1 MKQVI
6 IVESP
11 TKAAKIQKFFNDGT
25 KVTSSCGHIYDL
37 PKGAISINIENNFK
51 PNYKP
56 INGKEKII
64 KNLRD
69 LSKNYNILLAADD
82 DREGDAIAWH
92 CGKVTK
98 LNFNDKNRII
108 FREISKK
115 AVLNG
120 IKNAH
125 HLNMNSVN
133 AQQARRVIDRLVG
146 YSLSPCLWKNI
157 QTKTKGLSAGRV
169 QSTVLK
175 VLKDHEDII
184 EKYEPDYSYDFT
196 GYFRIT
202 DDLNSEIECELLFTI
217 DDIEPLEIMTIL
229 KKDKKYEI
237 KSKTNKDEK
246 RYPGHTLITT
256 SLQQAAQ
263 NELGYTV
270 KTTMSIAQ
278 KLFDNGK
285 ITYMRTDSTYIS
297 EEFQETI
304 QRKIE
309 TEYSAKYYHK
319 FESKK
324 KKIKGAQ
331 EAHECIRPTDINHK
345 LNDKWSDSEKK
356 LYNLILKKTII
367 SHMKPAIYDVLTID
381 LSNPN
386 LEQIGFFR
394 GKFKTLKFEGFLIY
408 DKHKIEESSL
418 KINKDTKFE
427 LQSCLCKDNESQP
440 PHYLNE
446 TMLVKKLESLGIG
459 RPSTYATII
468 DTILNRNY
476 TTVSTIPEKIIKV
489 DTFELD
495 KDNQIKKY
503 QVDKKIGAQKNK
515 IKLTELGKEVLDY
528 LVKNF
533 SEIVNINFTS
543 LIESDLD
550 KIAEGEYDWIDVVR
564 KVYNSFYKDVK
575 IQMKSK
581 IRKDN
586 IEINL
591 GKYNGK
597 DVIIKNGPYGYY
609 INYCKKNT
617 SLKYI
622 LKHKEVKD
630 IQIIDIKSL
639 LDK

>member
-1 MKQVI
+1 MKTAI

-25 KVTSSCGHIYDL
+25 KVTSSYGHIYDL
-37 PKGAISINIENNFK
+37 PKGSISINIENNFK

-92 CGKVTK
+92 CGKLMK

-108 FREISKK
+108 FREVSKK
-115 AVLNG
+115 AVLNS
-120 IKNAH
+120 IKNSH
-125 HLNMNSVN
+125 QLNMDSVN

-175 VLKDHEDII
+175 IVKDREDII
-184 EKYEPDYSYDFT
+184 DNFEPEYSYDFVGEFT
-196 GYFRIT
+196 F
-202 DDLNSEIECELLFTI
+202 DENKIECELLFTM
-217 DDIEPLEIMTIL
+217 DDIEPLEIMNIL
-229 KKDKKYEI
+229 KKDRKYKI

-246 RYPGHTLITT
+246 RYPGQTLITT

-263 NELGYTV
+263 NELGFTV
-270 KTTMSIAQ
+270 KTTMGIAQ

-297 EEFQETI
+297 EDFQKTI

-309 TEYSAKYYHK
+309 TDYSDEYYHK

-345 LNDKWSDSEKK
+345 LNDKWSESERK
-356 LYNLILKKTII
+356 LYNLIMKKTII

-381 LSNPN
+381 LSNHN
-386 LEQIGFFR
+386 VEKIGFFR
-394 GKFKTLKFEGFLIY
+394 GKFKTLKFEGFLLY
-408 DKHKIEESSL
+408 DNHKTEENPF
-418 KINKDTKFE
+418 KIDKNTSFE
-427 LQSCLCKDNESQP
+427 LESCLCKDNESQP
-440 PHYLNE
+440 PHYFNE

-459 RPSTYATII
+459 RPSTYGTII

-476 TTVSTIPEKIIKV
+476 TIVTTIPEKISKV

-495 KDNQIKKY
+495 KDDQIKQY
-503 QVDKKIGAQKNK
+503 QVNKKIGLQKNK
-515 IKLTELGKEVLDY
+515 IRLTDLGKEVLEY

-564 KVYNSFYKDVK
+564 KVYNSFYKDVR
-575 IQMKSK
+575 IQMESK
-581 IRKDN
+581 IKKDN

-609 INYCKKNT
+609 VTYCKKNT

-622 LKHKEVKD
+622 LKNKEIKD
-630 IQIIDIKSL
+630 IKVIDIQRL